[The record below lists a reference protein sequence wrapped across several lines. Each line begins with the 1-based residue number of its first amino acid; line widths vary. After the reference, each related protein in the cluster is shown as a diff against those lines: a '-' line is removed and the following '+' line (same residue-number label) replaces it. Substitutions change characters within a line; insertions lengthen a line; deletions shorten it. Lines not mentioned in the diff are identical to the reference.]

1 MNTETDTEVNVDD
14 SAVDDLFGEDEAG
27 EVGEGVAKSE
37 TEATAQGKTTT
48 GNEPVSEETQTEAT
62 ATVETTSTET
72 ETPATEEPTSV
83 PIAALHDERRKLQAA
98 RDENEKLKA
107 QLPQDETG
115 APDLYDEPDAY
126 KQWVKDQ
133 AVTELYQERV
143 NDSRTKMLEE
153 HADYESVEK
162 TFMMLAGQD
171 ESLVDKMK
179 AHPEPARFAYDTAVA
194 HKESQRQGLKDELR
208 AEILA
213 EMDKGGDTETVE
225 LTEAEK
231 RNKSAIETP
240 NLTTAA
246 ATGKNT
252 VQVEKDDES
261 LDEMCSDMKY

>member
-1 MNTETDTEVNVDD
+1 MNDETDTEVNVDD

-27 EVGEGVAKSE
+27 EAGAVVAASE
-37 TEATAQGKTTT
+37 TETTAGDTDATGEAQA
-48 GNEPVSEETQTEAT
+48 SEQGTEEQA
-62 ATVETTSTET
+62 STET
-72 ETPATEEPTSV
+72 AEPDKEEPTSV
-83 PIAALHDERRKLQAA
+83 PIAAIHDERRKSQAL
-98 RDENEKLKA
+98 REENERLKA
-107 QLPQDETG
+107 QLPKDETG
-115 APDLYDEPDAY
+115 APDMYEDPDGY

-133 AVTELYQERV
+133 FATELYQERV
-143 NDSRTKMLEE
+143 SDSRAKMLEE

-194 HKESQRQGLKDELR
+194 HKESQRQSLKNELR
-208 AEILA
+208 AEMLA
-213 EMDKGGDTETVE
+213 ETGKAGDTETKE

-231 RNKSAIETP
+231 RNESAINTP

-246 ATGKNT
+246 ATDKNT
-252 VQVEKDDES
+252 VQVEEDDES